1 MKFWKEFPYIGDLHD
16 LGIVDEILEDEF
28 PVVDPAIGGGLDLEE
43 LLVAGTLHEICFE
56 LKLKTTIWIL
66 VYIDN

>member
-1 MKFWKEFPYIGDLHD
+1 MERIPVHRNLHD

-28 PVVDPAIGGGLDLEE
+28 PVVDPTIGGGLDLEE

-56 LKLKTTIWIL
+56 LKLKTVIAKRELQKIS
-66 VYIDN
+66 